1 MKSLQR
7 VKEINHQ
14 RRNTYLAKFL
24 STQDLENIFSDKRNI
39 IYYSKKENLTWEK
52 GWRCKKVEQINL

>member
-14 RRNTYLAKFL
+14 PINTYLAKFL
-24 STQDLENIFSDKRNI
+24 STQDLENIFSDKRNV
-39 IYYSKKENLTWEK
+39 IYYSKKENLT
-52 GWRCKKVEQINL
+52 